1 MGVGSPTTSAPG
13 RWFYKQEYV
22 QEIEKELNVSELRSH
37 GEVRRRVNLSKGGG
51 GKNDHNISGYREHI
65 KSFNIPF

>member
-37 GEVRRRVNLSKGGG
+37 GEVRRRVNLSKG
-51 GKNDHNISGYREHI
+51 
-65 KSFNIPF
+65 